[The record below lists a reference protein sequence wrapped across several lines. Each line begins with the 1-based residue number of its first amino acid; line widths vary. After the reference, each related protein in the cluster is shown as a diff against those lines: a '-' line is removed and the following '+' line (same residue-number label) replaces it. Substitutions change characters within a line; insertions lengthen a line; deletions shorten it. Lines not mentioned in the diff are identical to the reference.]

1 VRDEVLARLQAE
13 FPLATPHIA
22 GDGEQ
27 RLLPRKSQL
36 DWTPAAVANT
46 SEEFEALALRFND
59 GFHKRLE
66 DTAQA

>member
-1 VRDEVLARLQAE
+1 M
-13 FPLATPHIA
+13 ATPHIA